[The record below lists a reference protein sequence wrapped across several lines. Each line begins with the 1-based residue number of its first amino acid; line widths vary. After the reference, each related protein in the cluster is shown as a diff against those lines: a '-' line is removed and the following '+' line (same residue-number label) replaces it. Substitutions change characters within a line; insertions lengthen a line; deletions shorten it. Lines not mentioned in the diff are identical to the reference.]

1 MAEVRIRKE
10 NERDFE
16 LLFSLSEKTLGSLVD
31 GLEKAEIG
39 LSPKK
44 LSGQLHELLGIS
56 PDDLERII
64 SMVYGVN
71 QVRLSSGFRPDQ
83 VANDF
88 VDALGRTGN
97 ESLKRDYAKNYLL
110 RILSIGGSTTAT
122 INATE
127 TAVDRDKILTD
138 TKIITDIRPIFDRDS
153 ISGLVVIHTLKVEY
167 RDERGKSN
175 EIYFALD
182 RDDLKNLLEN
192 ISLAESRESSIKTS
206 ISGSKFVDLA

>member
-1 MAEVRIRKE
+1 MAEVRVRKE

-16 LLFSLSEKTLGSLVD
+16 LLFSLSEETLGSLAD
-31 GLEKAEIG
+31 SLEKAEIG

-44 LSGQLHELLGIS
+44 LSGQLHDLLGIA

-64 SMVYGVN
+64 NMVYGVN
-71 QVRLSSGFRPDQ
+71 QARLSSGFSPDQ

-97 ESLKRDYAKNYLL
+97 ENLKRDYARNYLL

-122 INATE
+122 IKATE
-127 TAVDRDKILTD
+127 TAIDRDKILTN
-138 TKIITDIRPIFDRDS
+138 TEIITDIRPIFDRDN
-153 ISGLVVIHTLKVEY
+153 INGLVVIHTLKVEY

-182 RDDLKNLLEN
+182 RDDLKNLREN
-192 ISLAESRESSIKTS
+192 ISLAESRENSVKTS
-206 ISGSKFVDLA
+206 ISGSKFVDFA

>member
-16 LLFSLSEKTLGSLVD
+16 LLFSLSEETLGFLVD
-31 GLEKAEIG
+31 NLEKAEIG

-44 LSGQLHELLGIS
+44 LSGQLHELLGIA
-56 PDDLERII
+56 PGDLERII
-64 SMVYGVN
+64 NLVYGVN
-71 QVRLSSGFRPDQ
+71 QVRLSSGFSPDQ

-97 ESLKRDYAKNYLL
+97 ESLKRDCARNYLL

-122 INATE
+122 IKATE
-127 TAVDRDKILTD
+127 TAVDRDKILMD

-153 ISGLVVIHTLKVEY
+153 ISGLVVIHTLKIEY

-182 RDDLKNLLEN
+182 RDDLKNLWEN
-192 ISLAESRESSIKTS
+192 ISLAESRENSIKTS
-206 ISGSKFVDLA
+206 IAGSKFVDLA